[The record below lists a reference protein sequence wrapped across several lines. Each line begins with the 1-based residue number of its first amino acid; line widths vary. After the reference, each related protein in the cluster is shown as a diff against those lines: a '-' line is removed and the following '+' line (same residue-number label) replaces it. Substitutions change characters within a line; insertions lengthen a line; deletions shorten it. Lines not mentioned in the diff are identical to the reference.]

1 MMAIATMLRKTTLLP
16 AEKES
21 STAPRTSVGTGKA
34 AQSVARRNTHIFK
47 YLKHNRPLIALSLH
61 CISKTI
67 FYKMK
72 KLILFI
78 SILVVAAACQPPK
91 KDKKT
96 VFELPAVADIAMY
109 QVNPRVFAPDHSLN
123 AVAARID
130 SIRELGV
137 NVMWVMP
144 IYPIGIEKGKNSPYC
159 IRDYKAIAPEFGT
172 IDDFKNLAAACHEHG
187 MGIILDWVANH
198 TAWDHPWVKEHPDW
212 YTHDEKADTII
223 HPRPWD
229 WYDVADLNYD
239 NADMRKAMIDAMKF
253 WIVEV
258 GIDGFRCDVADGV
271 PADFWKEAIDTL
283 RQAASPRKIVMLAE
297 GKRPDNFTVGGFD
310 MNYGWDYKDKLV
322 EVFKGASAEELIKA
336 DKAEYDSLPDGKV
349 KLRFTTNH
357 DHATETEPCVQFGN
371 DRGAMAAYVASI
383 FPHGGALIYGSQ
395 EVGYPEPINFFKYVA
410 VNWSAKPEIYKEYKE
425 LIDLYNDEAALRKGS
440 LTTYP
445 DKDIFLFEKSDGK
458 ERFLVAVNVRNEQ
471 KSIRLPEAWAGQE
484 VDDEMADKDILLG
497 DTLTLQPYQYLILE
511 K

>member
-1 MMAIATMLRKTTLLP
+1 MRRLLFAVSILLAVVGCKPNQQP
-16 AEKES
+16 AEAAFEMP
-21 STAPRTSVGTGKA
+21 AP
-34 AQSVARRNTHIFK
+34 Q
-47 YLKHNRPLIALSLH
+47 
-61 CISKTI
+61 
-67 FYKMK
+67 
-72 KLILFI
+72 
-78 SILVVAAACQPPK
+78 
-91 KDKKT
+91 
-96 VFELPAVADIAMY
+96 DIAMY
-109 QVNPRVFAPDHSLN
+109 QVNPRVFAPSNSLN

-144 IYPIGIEKGKNSPYC
+144 IYPIGEEKGKNSPYC

-172 IDDFKNLAAACHEHG
+172 IDDFKHLTQVCHEHG

-198 TAWDHPWVKEHPDW
+198 TAWDHPWLKAHPDW
-212 YTHDEKADTII
+212 YTHDEQTDTII

-239 NADMRKAMIDAMKF
+239 NKDMRQAMIDAMKF

-283 RQAASPRKIVMLAE
+283 RQAASPRQIVMLAE
-297 GKRPDNFTVGGFD
+297 GKRSDNFTVGGFD
-310 MNYGWDYKDKLV
+310 MNYGWDYKDELV
-322 EVFKGASAEELIKA
+322 KVFNGAPASDLIKA

-357 DHATETEPCVQFGN
+357 DHATEVEPCVQFTN

-395 EVGYPEPINFFKYVA
+395 EVGYPEPINFFKYVP
-410 VNWSAKPEIYKEYKE
+410 VDWTQKPEIYDEYEE
-425 LIDLYNDEAALRKGS
+425 LIELYNEHPALRKGR

-445 DKDIFLFEKSDGK
+445 DQDVLIFEKYDDN
-458 ERFLVAVNVRNEQ
+458 ERFLLLVNVRNAERQ
-471 KSIRLPEAWAGQE
+471 AAIPAEWVGRETE
-484 VDDEMADKDILLG
+484 DELTDHKIKLETTQ
-497 DTLTLQPYQYLILE
+497 TLAPFQYLILE
-511 K
+511 Y